1 MTFPLAF
8 LQSTGMVFF
17 INYLLGGNVIETD
30 PVTILFTA
38 FALSVGSVM
47 LLRLG
52 ELITEKGIS
61 NGISLL
67 IFSSIVAG
75 ITGHVYT
82 YVGGSLSFFD
92 TTIFMLV
99 IVLVL
104 VVLSVLLIKTRKDIP
119 VVYARQ

>member
-1 MTFPLAF
+1 M
-8 LQSTGMVFF
+8 
-17 INYLLGGNVIETD
+17 IETD

-47 LLRLG
+47 LLWLG